1 MALKTNPHTESK
13 RAKKK
18 GQIDMFIAQEVI
30 RKKRDAGKLSSAEI
44 QFMIKGFVDG
54 SIPEYQMSALA
65 MSIFMRG
72 FDAEETASLLNAMIS
87 SGVKYDWSKYKGQR
101 TFVDKHSTGGV
112 GDKTSL
118 VILPLLVADGLDVP
132 MISGRGLGHTGG
144 TLDKLESIPGFRTRV
159 DTPTYM
165 KWMDENHAGFGAQT
179 DEFVPADKKLY
190 ALRDVTATVESRALI
205 TASIMSKKIAES
217 PDALV
222 LDVKFGSG
230 AFMSKYEDAKALAE
244 ALAAAGRAA
253 GCKCVAALTNMD
265 EPLGRS
271 AGNALEVEECLDILQ
286 GAGPSD
292 TKELSLRL
300 SAAVAAAARGEFG
313 LDAIDKAYARMKNLL
328 SSGKPFE
335 IFCRTAVMQGA
346 RLDDLERKSR
356 NWIDG
361 NAKIVP
367 LVALA
372 DGVVEQIQTR
382 NLGIAILEMGGG
394 RKRTEDVINPF
405 VGFTQLR
412 KVGESVRKGEPL
424 CMMHI
429 DPSRDNSAVEKLL
442 QESFTLAPTGS
453 KIEPLPLIKEWL

>member
-1 MALKTNPHTESK
+1 ML
-13 RAKKK
+13 
-18 GQIDMFIAQEVI
+18 IAQEVI
-30 RKKRDAGKLSSAEI
+30 RKKRDGGKLNTDEI
-44 QFMIKGFVDG
+44 RFFVKGFVDG

-65 MSIFMRG
+65 MAIFIRG
-72 FDAEETASLLNAMIS
+72 FDAEETASLLNAMIA

-118 VILPLLVADGLDVP
+118 VILPVLVADGLDVP

-144 TLDKLESIPGFRTRV
+144 TLDKLESIPGFKTRV

-190 ALRDVTATVESRALI
+190 SLRDVTATVESRALI

-244 ALAAAGRAA
+244 SLAAAGRAA

-265 EPLGRS
+265 EPLGRN

-286 GAGPSD
+286 GAGPRD
-292 TKELSLRL
+292 TIELSLRL

-313 LDAIDKAYARMKNLL
+313 TDAIDRAYARHKNLL
-328 SSGKPFE
+328 ASGKPFE
-335 IFCRTAVMQGA
+335 IFCKTAVMQGA
-346 RLDDLERKSR
+346 KMADLERKNR
-356 NWIDG
+356 TWIDG

-367 LVALA
+367 LTAQA
-372 DGVVEQIQTR
+372 DGVVEKIQTR

-405 VGFTQLR
+405 VGLTQIK
-412 KVGESVRKGEPL
+412 KVGESVQKGEPICL
-424 CMMHI
+424 MHVN
-429 DPSRDNSAVEKLL
+429 PERDNSAVEKLL
-442 QESFTLAPTGS
+442 RESFALAPAGT
-453 KIEPLPLIKEWL
+453 PVTPQPLIKEWL

>member
-1 MALKTNPHTESK
+1 ML
-13 RAKKK
+13 
-18 GQIDMFIAQEVI
+18 IAQEVI
-30 RKKRDAGKLSSAEI
+30 RKKRDGGKLNTDEI
-44 QFMIKGFVDG
+44 QFFVKGFVNG
-54 SIPEYQMSALA
+54 SIPEYQMSAFA
-65 MSIFMRG
+65 MAIFIRG
-72 FDAEETASLLNAMIS
+72 FDAEETAALLNAMIA

-118 VILPLLVADGLDVP
+118 VILPVLVADGLDVP

-144 TLDKLESIPGFRTRV
+144 TLDKLESIPGFKTRV

-244 ALAAAGRAA
+244 SLAAAGRAA

-265 EPLGRS
+265 EPLGRN

-286 GAGPSD
+286 GAGPRD
-292 TKELSLRL
+292 TLELSLRL
-300 SAAVAAAARGEFG
+300 SAAVAAAAHGEFG
-313 LDAIDKAYARMKNLL
+313 RDAIDKAYARHKNLL
-328 SSGKPFE
+328 ASGKPFE
-335 IFCRTAVMQGA
+335 IFCKTAVMQGA
-346 RLDDLERKSR
+346 KMADLERKNRS
-356 NWIDG
+356 WIDG

-367 LVALA
+367 LTAQT
-372 DGVVEQIQTR
+372 DGVVETIQTR

-405 VGFTQLR
+405 VGLTQIK
-412 KVGESVRKGEPL
+412 KVGESVQKGEPL
-424 CMMHI
+424 CLMHLN
-429 DPSRDNSAVEKLL
+429 PERDNSAVEKLL
-442 QESFTLAPTGS
+442 RESFALAPAGT
-453 KIEPLPLIKEWL
+453 PVTPQPLIKEWL

>member
-1 MALKTNPHTESK
+1 ML
-13 RAKKK
+13 
-18 GQIDMFIAQEVI
+18 IAQEVI
-30 RKKRDAGKLSSAEI
+30 RKKRDGGKLNTDEI
-44 QFMIKGFVDG
+44 KFFVKGFVDG

-65 MSIFMRG
+65 MAIFIRG
-72 FDAEETASLLNAMIS
+72 FDAEETASLLNAMIA

-118 VILPLLVADGLDVP
+118 VILPVLVADGLDVP

-144 TLDKLESIPGFRTRV
+144 TLDKLESIPGFKTRV

-244 ALAAAGRAA
+244 SLAAAGRAA

-265 EPLGRS
+265 EPLGRN

-286 GAGPSD
+286 GAGPRD
-292 TKELSLRL
+292 TIELSLRL

-313 LDAIDKAYARMKNLL
+313 MDAIDKAYARHKNLL
-328 SSGKPFE
+328 ASGKPFE
-335 IFCRTAVMQGA
+335 IFCKTAVMQGA
-346 RLDDLERKSR
+346 KMADLERKNR
-356 NWIDG
+356 TWIDG

-367 LVALA
+367 LTAQA
-372 DGVVEQIQTR
+372 DAVVEKIQTR

-405 VGFTQLR
+405 VGLTQIK
-412 KVGESVRKGEPL
+412 KVGENVQKGEPICL
-424 CMMHI
+424 MHLN
-429 DPSRDNSAVEKLL
+429 PERDNSAVEKLL
-442 QESFTLAPTGS
+442 RESFALAPAGT
-453 KIEPLPLIKEWL
+453 PVTPQPLIKEWL